1 MTSGKKRYQNMKKTA
16 TILITAIMAGSISS
30 AKDISG
36 RVLCEGKGVAGV
48 VVSDGT
54 GTVITDVD
62 GKYTIDTDEDATF
75 VFISTPAGYS
85 SPVKDNTVDF
95 FLPVSE
101 KNDGYDFLLSR
112 KKSDDRRHNLVV
124 ISDQQVYD
132 STEFPL
138 LEAAAE
144 DIAGTVR
151 ESLPVETVGICCG
164 DIVSFDHPLYGKIN
178 RIMNRSG
185 VTFRNIP
192 GNHDMKNWGRSH
204 ETSTAEFEKVYG
216 PAYYSF
222 NVGDI
227 HYVML
232 NDNFFIGRDYFYI
245 GYLDEKQLRWLEQD
259 LSYIPEGTTVFV
271 ALHIPTTLSPKDRE
285 RFDYSEISTRLANK
299 KALYDILSPYNAQ
312 IISGHMHTSTN
323 QIVGPGI
330 FEHNIAALSG
340 AWWCGTICTDGTPAG
355 YKVFRISGNS
365 ITWKYK
371 STGYGTDFQMK
382 VYSPDDYTELGGY
395 VVANVWDYDP
405 QWKVEY
411 FENGIKIC
419 DMEQFEGTD
428 PQAVTA
434 YSDRSRLKHSY
445 VYPTK
450 TQHLFRAK
458 PECPG
463 SPAEVRVTDRFGNTY
478 SCKVK
483 ISE

>member
-54 GTVITDVD
+54 GTVITDAD

-227 HYVML
+227 HYVQSGGML
-232 NDNFFIGRDYFYI
+232 IPAGMTEFARDSTFGFASSDLKDWCAERTGGGCPADSVRSI
-245 GYLDEKQLRWLEQD
+245 SLDELRGLDYGGVAEKLASLSEFQKCVVNCAND
-259 LSYIPEGTTVFV
+259 LDAQVFV
-271 ALHIPTTLSPKDRE
+271 TALAQALE
-285 RFDYSEISTRLANK
+285 RK
-299 KALYDILSPYNAQ
+299 KEFLFRSAAGL
-312 IISGHMHTSTN
+312 
-323 QIVGPGI
+323 VR
-330 FEHNIAALSG
+330 ALSG
-340 AWWCGTICTDGTPAG
+340 VAPRPLLTREELRGPELHTGGLVVVGSHVAKTTAQLERLFQETSGLEEICFQAQCVLRPGGAQAEKRRVLEKAERAIRPWSIQAARCCTP
-355 YKVFRISGNS
+355 
-365 ITWKYK
+365 
-371 STGYGTDFQMK
+371 
-382 VYSPDDYTELGGY
+382 
-395 VVANVWDYDP
+395 
-405 QWKVEY
+405 
-411 FENGIKIC
+411 
-419 DMEQFEGTD
+419 
-428 PQAVTA
+428 
-434 YSDRSRLKHSY
+434 
-445 VYPTK
+445 
-450 TQHLFRAK
+450 
-458 PECPG
+458 
-463 SPAEVRVTDRFGNTY
+463 VRVGREI
-478 SCKVK
+478 C
-483 ISE
+483 I